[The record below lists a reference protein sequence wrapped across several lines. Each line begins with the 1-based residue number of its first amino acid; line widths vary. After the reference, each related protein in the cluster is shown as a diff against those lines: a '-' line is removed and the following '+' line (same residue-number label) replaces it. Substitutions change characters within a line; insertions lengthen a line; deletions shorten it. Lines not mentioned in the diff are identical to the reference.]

1 MEIQEK
7 LEILIKRNN
16 YKKSDFATALGI
28 TYRALAN
35 YINGS
40 RFPRQKIIGDMAI
53 LLDTDEETLTDN
65 NISLTLSAEEK
76 LYFYGTSE
84 KEALENADEVITA
97 VEKLLSNNNFTSED
111 KTAFFN
117 CIAEKYFK
125 EKAKNSDLP
134 IDKELLLRYN
144 TNSWTIA
151 QM

>member
-16 YKKSDFATALGI
+16 YKKTDFAAALGI

-40 RFPRQKIIGDMAI
+40 RFPRQKIISDMAV
-53 LLDTDEETLTDN
+53 LLDTEEAVLTDSN
-65 NISLTLSAEEK
+65 VSLTLSPEEK
-76 LYFYGTSE
+76 LYFYGSSD
-84 KEALENADEVITA
+84 KEILENADEILA
-97 VEKLLSNNNFTSED
+97 SVEKLLSDKGFTNSD

-125 EKAKNSDLP
+125 EKAKNSDAP
-134 IDKELLLRYN
+134 IDKELLSCYN
-144 TNSWTIA
+144 TNN
-151 QM
+151 

>member
-16 YKKSDFATALGI
+16 YKKSDFAAALGI

-40 RFPRQKIIGDMAI
+40 RFPRQKILSDMAI
-53 LLDTDEETLTDN
+53 LLDTEESVLTDN
-65 NISLTLSAEEK
+65 NITLTLSPEEK
-76 LYFYGTSE
+76 LYFYGTSG
-84 KEALENADEVITA
+84 KEVLENADEVLSS
-97 VEKLLSNNNFTSED
+97 VEKLLADKSFTSDD

-125 EKAKNSDLP
+125 EKAKNSDAP
-134 IDKELLLRYN
+134 IGNELLSCYN
-144 TNSWTIA
+144 TNS
-151 QM
+151 